1 MSDTRRH
8 ELSPDLSVKEL
19 TRVNF
24 LIALVLLLFLS
35 IVIVSMSSVGASR
48 KKRPKNGAKLN
59 RKFELCKFFHH
70 FFRGRFCR
78 FARAVPRVL
87 MPPVPRVN
95 RRSPSKA
102 SAKVGSLTDSTK
114 YFGKNFMGIQGHGDA
129 VPPYPAVVQSN
140 QQMLKICCK
149 TYLFPRHGSERP
161 CGGEIFQYVKVRLTT
176 VWLWARGVDY
186 R

>member
-1 MSDTRRH
+1 
-8 ELSPDLSVKEL
+8 
-19 TRVNF
+19 
-24 LIALVLLLFLS
+24 
-35 IVIVSMSSVGASR
+35 
-48 KKRPKNGAKLN
+48 
-59 RKFELCKFFHH
+59 
-70 FFRGRFCR
+70 
-78 FARAVPRVL
+78 

-114 YFGKNFMGIQGHGDA
+114 YFGKNFMGIQGHGGA